1 MSALLAVMLAHGAC
15 NVTVLH
21 SYFADGSPAQGCFT
35 EPFMCESSTSRLVA
49 TLDANGPVF
58 VTMHYASVTTGNY
71 AVYAA
76 RSGDIFP
83 SYEPCTLAREDHL
96 QCGGNLLKITTAGV
110 WNVRRIGIAAHSCGE
125 SQPTSTQGSVIAVT
139 VAVAVAAG
147 LFAAVACTL
156 RRLQLRRKAVKSA
169 SIGASTPQVPR
180 PTFQPPNTAAK
191 AVRQGAISV
200 HAELPAAP
208 VIHQQAAPPK
218 AQPNGAAPRR
228 SRSFETPHTAAPREP
243 VRRSQS
249 VRTSRMRTRPRAEHR
264 IGTNSRVRA

>member
-21 SYFADGSPAQGCFT
+21 SYFADGTPAQSCFA
-35 EPFMCESSTSRLVA
+35 EPFLCESSTSRLVA

-58 VTMHYASVTTGNY
+58 VTMHYASTTTGNY

-76 RSGDIFP
+76 RSGDVFP
-83 SYEPCTLAREDHL
+83 AYEPCTLAREDYL
-96 QCGGNLLKITTAGV
+96 QCGGNLLKITTAEV
-110 WNVRRIGIAAHSCGE
+110 WNVRRIGIAAHSCRE
-125 SQPTSTQGSVIAVT
+125 SQPTSAQGSVIAVT

-156 RRLQLRRKAVKSA
+156 RHLQTRRKAAKSA
-169 SIGASTPQVPR
+169 SIGASTTQEPR
-180 PTFQPPNTAAK
+180 PAFQAPNTTAE
-191 AVRQGAISV
+191 AVRQGVISA
-200 HAELPAAP
+200 HTELPAAP
-208 VIHQQAAPPK
+208 VVHQQAAPPK
-218 AQPNGAAPRR
+218 QPNGAAPRR
-228 SRSFETPHTAAPREP
+228 SRSFETPHAVAPREP